1 LIGLFSAHHFCD
13 EKTTQILLKF
23 GAIDIGSNAVR
34 LLITTV
40 VETESEPIF
49 KKTSLIR
56 VPIRLGADV
65 FTSSTISKAK
75 CDKMVEA
82 MKAFKLLLGV
92 HDVVAYRACAT
103 SAMRNATNGEELV
116 ERISEE
122 AEIDIEIIQGKK
134 EADIIFSNHFE
145 EKLFH
150 DRSYLYIDVGG
161 GSTELTVFSN
171 NKPVASR
178 SFRIGTIRL
187 LEGKVEP
194 EYWDKLLG
202 WVEKNTQGLGKVDGI
217 GSGGNI
223 NKLYKMAEVTG
234 GEPLRY
240 KQLKRMH
247 VLLREMS
254 YEQRIEE
261 LGLNADRAD
270 VIVPACEIFR
280 AVMKRAKIKDII
292 VPQFGLADGITRLLY
307 EEYNG

>member
-1 LIGLFSAHHFCD
+1 M
-13 EKTTQILLKF
+13 LKF

-40 VETESEPIF
+40 VEGKTDPIY

-65 FTSSTISKAK
+65 FTVGTIGKDK
-75 CDKMVEA
+75 CDKMVET
-82 MKAFKLLLGV
+82 MTAFRLLLSV
-92 HDVVAYRACAT
+92 HDVVSYRACAT

-122 AEIDIEIIQGKK
+122 AGIDIDIIQGKK

-161 GSTELTVFSN
+161 GSTELTLFSDK
-171 NKPVASR
+171 KPVAAR

-187 LEGKVEP
+187 LENRVEP

-202 WVEKNTQGLGKVDGI
+202 WVEENTKDLEKVDGI

-234 GEPLRY
+234 RKPLRY
-240 KQLKRMH
+240 KQLKKLH
-247 VLLREMS
+247 VMLREMT

-307 EEYNG
+307 EEHHAIS

>member
-1 LIGLFSAHHFCD
+1 
-13 EKTTQILLKF
+13 LLKF

-34 LLITTV
+34 LLITSV
-40 VETESEPIF
+40 FEGENGPIF
-49 KKTSLIR
+49 KKTSLVR

-65 FTSSTISKAK
+65 FTSGTISAAK
-75 CDKMVEA
+75 CDKMVET
-82 MKAFKLLLGV
+82 MTAFKLLLGV
-92 HDVVAYRACAT
+92 HDVVSYRACAT
-103 SAMRNATNGEELV
+103 SAMRNATNGEELA
-116 ERISEE
+116 ERVSEE
-122 AEIDIEIIQGKK
+122 AGIEIEIIQGKK

-161 GSTELTVFSN
+161 GSTELTVFSEK
-171 NKPVASR
+171 KPVASR

-194 EYWDKLLG
+194 EYWDKLLS
-202 WVEKNTQGLGKVDGI
+202 WVEKNTEGLGKVDGI

-234 GEPLRY
+234 RQPLRY
-240 KQLKRMH
+240 KQLKKLH
-247 VLLREMS
+247 VMLRNMT

-270 VIVPACEIFR
+270 VIVPACGIFR

-292 VPQFGLADGITRLLY
+292 VPEFGLADGITRLLY
-307 EEYNG
+307 EDYKVAV

>member
-1 LIGLFSAHHFCD
+1 M
-13 EKTTQILLKF
+13 KF

-34 LLITTV
+34 LLITNV
-40 VETESEPIF
+40 FETETGPVF
-49 KKTSLIR
+49 KKSSLVR
-56 VPIRLGADV
+56 VPIRLGEDV
-65 FTSSTISKAK
+65 FMNGFISEEKQR
-75 CDKMVEA
+75 KMVQT
-82 MKAFKLLLGV
+82 MGAFKLLLDVHGV
-92 HDVVAYRACAT
+92 FSYRACAT

-116 ERISEE
+116 EEISEKS
-122 AEIDIEIIQGKK
+122 EIDIEIIQGKK

-145 EKLFH
+145 EHLFG

-161 GSTELTVFSN
+161 GSTELTIFSN

-187 LEGKVEP
+187 LNNKVEA
-194 EYWDKLLG
+194 EYWEKLLK
-202 WVEKNTQGLGKVDGI
+202 WVEENTKGLGKLDGI

-240 KQLKRMH
+240 KQLKELH
-247 VLLREMS
+247 VMLREMS
-254 YEQRIEE
+254 YEDRVIK

-280 AVMKRAKIKDII
+280 AIMKRAKIKDMI
-292 VPQFGLADGITRLLY
+292 VPQFGLSDGITRLLY
-307 EEYNG
+307 EDYTTLA

>member
-1 LIGLFSAHHFCD
+1 M
-13 EKTTQILLKF
+13 LKF

-40 VETESEPIF
+40 IEGKNGPMF

-65 FTSSTISKAK
+65 FTAGTISDQK
-75 CDKMVEA
+75 CDKMVQT
-82 MKAFKLLLGV
+82 MSAFRLLLGV
-92 HDVVAYRACAT
+92 HDVVSYRACAT
-103 SAMRNATNGEELV
+103 SAMRNATNGEELA

-122 AEIDIEIIQGKK
+122 AGIDIEIIQGKK

-145 EKLFH
+145 KNLFH

-161 GSTELTVFSN
+161 GSTELTLFSDK
-171 NKPVASR
+171 KPVASR

-202 WVEKNTQGLGKVDGI
+202 WVKENTKDLDKVDGI

-234 GEPLRY
+234 GRPLRY
-240 KQLKRMH
+240 KELKKMH
-247 VLLREMS
+247 VMLRHLT

-261 LGLNADRAD
+261 LGLNPDRAD

-307 EEYNG
+307 EEHHALA

>member
-1 LIGLFSAHHFCD
+1 M
-13 EKTTQILLKF
+13 LKF

-34 LLITTV
+34 LLVTSV
-40 VETESEPIF
+40 VEGKSGLLF

-65 FTSSTISKAK
+65 FTVGTISTDK
-75 CDKMVEA
+75 CDKMA
-82 MKAFKLLLGV
+82 QTMGAFKLLLDV
-92 HDVVAYRACAT
+92 HEVVSYRACAT

-122 AEIDIEIIQGKK
+122 AGIDIEIIQGKQ

-145 EKLFH
+145 KDLFH

-161 GSTELTVFSN
+161 GSTELTLFSN
-171 NKPVASR
+171 KKPVASR

-187 LEGKVEP
+187 LTDKVEP

-202 WVEKNTQGLGKVDGI
+202 WVEENTKGLDKVDGI

-234 GEPLRY
+234 RKPLRY
-240 KQLKRMH
+240 KQLKKLH
-247 VLLREMS
+247 VMLREMT
-254 YEQRIEE
+254 YEQRVEE

-292 VPQFGLADGITRLLY
+292 VPQFGLADGMTRLLY
-307 EEYNG
+307 EEHHAPA

>member
-1 LIGLFSAHHFCD
+1 M
-13 EKTTQILLKF
+13 KF

-34 LLITTV
+34 LLITNV
-40 VETESEPIF
+40 FETETGPVF
-49 KKTSLIR
+49 KKSSLVR
-56 VPIRLGADV
+56 VPIRLGEDV
-65 FTSSTISKAK
+65 FMNGFISEEKQR
-75 CDKMVEA
+75 KMVQT
-82 MKAFKLLLGV
+82 MGAFKLLLDVHGV
-92 HDVVAYRACAT
+92 VSYRACAT

-116 ERISEE
+116 EEISEKS
-122 AEIDIEIIQGKK
+122 EIDIEIIQGKK

-145 EKLFH
+145 EHLFG

-161 GSTELTVFSN
+161 GSTELTIFSN

-187 LEGKVEP
+187 LNNKVEA
-194 EYWDKLLG
+194 EYWEKLLK
-202 WVEKNTQGLGKVDGI
+202 WVEENTKGLGKLDGI

-240 KQLKRMH
+240 KQLKELH
-247 VLLREMS
+247 VMLREMS
-254 YEQRIEE
+254 YEDRVIK

-280 AVMKRAKIKDII
+280 AIMKRAKIRHDCSSIRT
-292 VPQFGLADGITRLLY
+292 FGRNNTLALRRLHHTCLR
-307 EEYNG
+307 